1 MTVALARLGAASFL
15 APRPRDALG
24 AVLTSPARLAPAL
37 PWPAAVSVA
46 GAAACTADWC
56 RTENALPPF
65 LTQALIGLAAGPM
78 LAAQKFQTVM
88 ALGTIV
94 AWPAATL
101 TRFAA
106 ESLLGVAVCRTNWY
120 VTKTSLPARLAL
132 NLAIGSACEAGMLG
146 HSLVQTDLGKGA
158 GWACVVFCTT

>member
-1 MTVALARLGAASFL
+1 MTVTLAGLGAASLL
-15 APRPRDALG
+15 APRLRDAVG

-37 PWPAAVSVA
+37 PWPAAVSIV

-56 RTENALPPF
+56 RTKNSLPPF

-78 LAAQKFQTVM
+78 LAAKKFQTVM
-88 ALGTIV
+88 ALWTIV

-106 ESLLGVAVCRTNWY
+106 ESLPGVAVCCTNWY
-120 VTKTSLPARLAL
+120 VTKTSLPPRLAL
-132 NLAIGSACEAGMLG
+132 NLAIRSACEAGMLG
-146 HSLVQTDLGKGA
+146 HPLVQTDLGKGA
-158 GWACVVFCTT
+158 GWASVVFCTA